1 VLDARDGAVV
11 HMVAV
16 GVDPAVMRVD
26 ERTGR
31 VFVLNKGGEVP
42 VLDRWGWVPDWL
54 RSAVTFLP
62 QRTSRTHRVP
72 GSVSVLNPSL

>member
-1 VLDARDGAVV
+1 
-11 HMVAV
+11 V

-42 VLDRWGWVPDWL
+42 VLDRWGWVPGWL
-54 RSAVTFLP
+54 RSNVPFLP
-62 QRTSRTHRVP
+62 QHTAQTRRIP
-72 GSVSVLNPSL
+72 GSVSVLDLSS